1 MEVDKKKEA
10 KNKLNNMQA
19 YLKIH
24 QDNEETPSEQ
34 EDVFDEHKIASIIE
48 KPKSKQKNDDLTIA
62 YFSPRRQ
69 EKAQKYFPPCTFGAS
84 PRGLVASPTTALLP
98 TNKRLLSPN
107 RMFSPTNKKKF
118 EHIKPKF
125 NDTQKAVDGLRNM
138 KLELHAKYQT
148 KKKLE

>member
-48 KPKSKQKNDDLTIA
+48 KPKSKQKIDDLTTT

-69 EKAQKYFPPCTFGAS
+69 EKA
-84 PRGLVASPTTALLP
+84 
-98 TNKRLLSPN
+98 
-107 RMFSPTNKKKF
+107 
-118 EHIKPKF
+118 
-125 NDTQKAVDGLRNM
+125 
-138 KLELHAKYQT
+138 
-148 KKKLE
+148 